1 MAGLGEELRAA
12 REARNLSLSDVS
24 ERIHIRSI
32 YLQSLED
39 ENWGAIAAPV
49 YVRGFLRTYARFLGL
64 DPEESVARFNA
75 TLPPGAA
82 TVVAGAATMRPR
94 LRPVERRG
102 PSVWLW
108 VIGAVA
114 AALVAFVAYNYY
126 AVHSGGQTVGTADG
140 AGQPASTVQPSAGSP
155 SPAAPKA
162 AVATATPL
170 GGPSG
175 LGVRFK
181 LTERSWVRVTVDGAV
196 AMEGIYPPGTKRA
209 FNGKVASVRVGNAA
223 GVALTVDGRD
233 LGTLGPAGA
242 VVDRTFTLAQE

>member
-1 MAGLGEELRAA
+1 MAGLGEDLRAA
-12 REARNLSLSDVS
+12 REARNLTLSDIS
-24 ERIHIRSI
+24 ERIHIRTV
-32 YLQSLED
+32 YLQNLED
-39 ENWGAIAAPV
+39 EDWKAIGAPV

-82 TVVAGAATMRPR
+82 TAVAGAATMRPR

-126 AVHSGGQTVGTADG
+126 AVHNGGQTVGTADG
-140 AGQPASTVQPSAGSP
+140 AGQPAPTVQPSAGSP

-162 AVATATPL
+162 AVATATPF

-175 LGVRFK
+175 LGVRFVAS
-181 LTERSWVRVTVDGAV
+181 SWVRVTVDGAV

-242 VVDRTFTLAQE
+242 VVDRTFKLAQE